1 MFSNDVVMKTAL
13 SLVVVISIK
22 LYMQKLDDNA
32 SSRNDVSAQSDMVNQ
47 SVCACGSISENMN

>member
-1 MFSNDVVMKTAL
+1 MKTAL